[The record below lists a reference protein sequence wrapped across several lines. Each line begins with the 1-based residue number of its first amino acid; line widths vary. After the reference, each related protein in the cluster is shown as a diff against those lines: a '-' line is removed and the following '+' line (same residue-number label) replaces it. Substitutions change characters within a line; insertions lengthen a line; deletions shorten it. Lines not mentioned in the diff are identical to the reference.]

1 MHINWSEERNLTML
15 TDYYEFTMSNGYFLN
30 GMKDK
35 VAVFDMFFRNIPD
48 NGGFAIFAGLEQLVH
63 YLENLRFTPQDI
75 EYFRSKKVFDEQFLD
90 YLANFRF
97 SCDVWAMEEGT
108 PIFPNEPIVTVKGP
122 VIQAQLV
129 ETMILLTINH
139 QSLVAT
145 KANRM
150 VRAAGDKL
158 IMEFG
163 SRRAQGYDAAILG
176 ARATYIGGCGATAC
190 AITDRD
196 YGVPAVGTMAHSW
209 VQMFDSEYE
218 AFKSYAQ
225 IYPDDC
231 TLLVDTYNVLKSGI
245 PNAIKVFNEVILPLG
260 HRPYEAFK
268 SYAQIYPDDCTLLVD
283 TYNVL
288 KSGIPNAIK
297 VFNEVIL
304 PLGHRPKGV
313 RIDSGDIAYL
323 SKKARK
329 MLDEAGFADV
339 KIVASNSLD
348 EYIIRDLQLQG
359 AKLDSFGIGERL
371 ITSKSDPVFGGVY
384 KLVAV
389 EKDGEFIPKIKVSES
404 PEKITNPHFK
414 KVYRLFDSNGKA
426 VADYVCVHDEQ
437 LDTQNPITLT
447 IFDPLATWKKCT
459 LENVTAKEMLQPIF
473 RQGKLVYH
481 DEQLDTQNP
490 ITLTIFDP
498 LATWKKCTLENVTAK
513 EMLQP
518 IFRQGKLVYQ
528 LPDIQQIRSHCKQQ
542 VDTLWDEVKR
552 FENPH
557 NYYVDL
563 SQKLW
568 DIKNDLLAGLQQH
581 LN

>member
-150 VRAAGDKL
+150 
-158 IMEFG
+158 
-163 SRRAQGYDAAILG
+163 
-176 ARATYIGGCGATAC
+176 GCGATAC

-209 VQMFDSEYE
+209 VQMFDSE
-218 AFKSYAQ
+218 
-225 IYPDDC
+225 
-231 TLLVDTYNVLKSGI
+231 
-245 PNAIKVFNEVILPLG
+245 
-260 HRPYEAFK
+260 YEAFK

-371 ITSKSDPVFGGVY
+371 ITSKANPVFGGVY
-384 KLVAV
+384 KLAAI
-389 EKDGEFIPKIKVSES
+389 EDDEGNIIPKIKVSES

-426 VADYVCVHDEQ
+426 VADYVCV
-437 LDTQNPITLT
+437 
-447 IFDPLATWKKCT
+447 
-459 LENVTAKEMLQPIF
+459 
-473 RQGKLVYH
+473 H